1 MFQKYFIFSMS
12 VAAMASFLAAMYMF
26 VYFKYLFDFSSIL
39 PYWKVISVYFS
50 LSLFLAGIYFVV
62 QTKLSKEKT
71 VFVSILVSLIAFAS
85 ILIPITR
92 MGVFVEN
99 AEFYAGFAIPL
110 HFILP
115 MSWLATA
122 PYFLK

>member
-12 VAAMASFLAAMYMF
+12 VAAIASFLAATYMF
-26 VYFKYLFDFSSIL
+26 IYFKYLFDFSNIL
-39 PYWKVISVYFS
+39 PYWKVISTYFS
-50 LSLFLAGIYFVV
+50 LSLMLAAVYFLAQI
-62 QTKLSKEKT
+62 KLPKVNT
-71 VFVSILVSLIAFAS
+71 LLISILVSLLAFVS